1 MCNGNELY
9 DILFQECYLIG
20 FGIYFMPYIV
30 ALSGGI
36 ASGKSTI
43 ANLFAQLGVPII
55 DADVIAK
62 QVVQIGTD
70 AYKQIVKHFS
80 QEILL
85 PNNEL
90 DRCQLREIIF
100 NNDHERLWLNN
111 LLHPII
117 QEQTQIQIA
126 QQTTAYV
133 IWVVPLLVE
142 NNLHHYADKV
152 LMVDTPE
159 QLQLERLIQRDNID
173 KLLAQ
178 KMISSQ
184 ISSQKRLTYA
194 DDIIVNNGD
203 LTLLT
208 AQVNKL
214 HQQYLKNFNIK
225 NG

>member
-1 MCNGNELY
+1 MY
-9 DILFQECYLIG
+9 VILLEEFYLIG

-55 DADVIAK
+55 DADVIAR
-62 QVVQIGTD
+62 QVVEIGTD
-70 AYKQIVKHFS
+70 AYKLIIKHFS

-85 PNNEL
+85 PNNEI
-90 DRCQLREIIF
+90 DRSQLREIIF

-126 QQTTAYV
+126 QQTAAYV

-142 NNLHHYADKV
+142 NNLHNLADRV

-173 KLLAQ
+173 ESLAK

-203 LTLLT
+203 LTSLT

-214 HQQYLKNFNIK
+214 HQQYLNNFNIK

>member
-1 MCNGNELY
+1 
-9 DILFQECYLIG
+9 
-20 FGIYFMPYIV
+20 MPYIV

-55 DADVIAK
+55 DADVIAR
-62 QVVQIGTD
+62 QVVQIGTE
-70 AYKQIVKHFS
+70 AYKLIVKHFS

-90 DRCQLREIIF
+90 DRSQLREIIF

-117 QEQTQIQIA
+117 QEQTQTQIQIA
-126 QQTTAYV
+126 QQTAAYV

-142 NNLHHYADKV
+142 NNLHNFADRV

-173 KLLAQ
+173 KSLAQ

-184 ISSQKRLTYA
+184 ISSKKRLTYA

-203 LTLLT
+203 LISLT

-214 HQQYLKNFNIK
+214 HQQYLNNFNIK

>member
-1 MCNGNELY
+1 
-9 DILFQECYLIG
+9 
-20 FGIYFMPYIV
+20 MPYIV

-55 DADVIAK
+55 DADVIAR
-62 QVVQIGTD
+62 QVVEIGTD
-70 AYKQIVKHFS
+70 AYKLIIKHFS

-85 PNNEL
+85 PNNEI
-90 DRCQLREIIF
+90 DRSQLREIIF

-126 QQTTAYV
+126 KQTAAYV

-142 NNLHHYADKV
+142 NNLHNLADRV

-173 KLLAQ
+173 ESLAK

-203 LTLLT
+203 LTSLT

-214 HQQYLKNFNIK
+214 HQQYLNNFNMK

>member
-1 MCNGNELY
+1 
-9 DILFQECYLIG
+9 
-20 FGIYFMPYIV
+20 MPYIV

-55 DADVIAK
+55 DADVIAR
-62 QVVQIGTD
+62 QVVEIGTD
-70 AYKQIVKHFS
+70 AYKVIVKHFS

-85 PNNEL
+85 PNNEI
-90 DRCQLREIIF
+90 DRSQLRDIIF

-126 QQTTAYV
+126 RQTAAYV

-142 NNLHHYADKV
+142 NNLHNLADRV

-173 KLLAQ
+173 ESLAK

-203 LTLLT
+203 LTSLT

-214 HQQYLKNFNIK
+214 HQQYLNNFNMK

>member
-1 MCNGNELY
+1 MY
-9 DILFQECYLIG
+9 VILLEEFYLIG

-55 DADVIAK
+55 DADVIAR
-62 QVVQIGTD
+62 QVVEIGTD
-70 AYKQIVKHFS
+70 AYKVIVKHFS

-85 PNNEL
+85 PNNEI
-90 DRCQLREIIF
+90 DRSQLRDIIF

-126 QQTTAYV
+126 QQTAAYV

-142 NNLHHYADKV
+142 NNLHNLADRV

-173 KLLAQ
+173 ESLAQ

-203 LTLLT
+203 LTSLT

-214 HQQYLKNFNIK
+214 HQQYLNNFNIK

>member
-1 MCNGNELY
+1 
-9 DILFQECYLIG
+9 
-20 FGIYFMPYIV
+20 MPYIV

-55 DADVIAK
+55 DADVIAR
-62 QVVQIGTD
+62 QVVEIGTD
-70 AYKQIVKHFS
+70 AYKVIVKHFS

-85 PNNEL
+85 PNNEI
-90 DRCQLREIIF
+90 DRSQLRDIIF

-126 QQTTAYV
+126 QQTAAYV

-142 NNLHHYADKV
+142 NNLHNLADRV

-173 KLLAQ
+173 ESLAN

-203 LTLLT
+203 LTSLT

-214 HQQYLKNFNIK
+214 HQQYLNNFNIK

>member
-1 MCNGNELY
+1 
-9 DILFQECYLIG
+9 
-20 FGIYFMPYIV
+20 MPYIV

-55 DADVIAK
+55 DADVIAR
-62 QVVQIGTD
+62 QVVEIGTD
-70 AYKQIVKHFS
+70 AYKVIVKHFS

-85 PNNEL
+85 PNNEI
-90 DRCQLREIIF
+90 DRSQLRDIIF

-126 QQTTAYV
+126 QQTAAYV

-142 NNLHHYADKV
+142 NNLHNLADRV

-173 KLLAQ
+173 ESLAK

-203 LTLLT
+203 LTSLT

-214 HQQYLKNFNIK
+214 HQQYLNN
-225 NG
+225 

>member
-1 MCNGNELY
+1 MY
-9 DILFQECYLIG
+9 VILLEEFYLIG

-55 DADVIAK
+55 DADVIAR
-62 QVVQIGTD
+62 QVVEIGTD
-70 AYKQIVKHFS
+70 AYKLIVKHFS

-85 PNNEL
+85 PNNEI
-90 DRCQLREIIF
+90 DRSQLRDIIF

-126 QQTTAYV
+126 QQTAAYV

-142 NNLHHYADKV
+142 NNLHNLADRV

-173 KLLAQ
+173 ESLAK

-203 LTLLT
+203 LTSLT

-214 HQQYLKNFNIK
+214 HQQYLNNFNIK

>member
-1 MCNGNELY
+1 MY
-9 DILFQECYLIG
+9 VILLEEFYLIG

-43 ANLFAQLGVPII
+43 ANLFAHLGVPII
-55 DADVIAK
+55 DADVIAR
-62 QVVQIGTD
+62 QVVEIGTD
-70 AYKQIVKHFS
+70 AYKVIVKHFS

-85 PNNEL
+85 PNNEI
-90 DRCQLREIIF
+90 DRSQLRDIIF

-126 QQTTAYV
+126 RQTAAYV

-142 NNLHHYADKV
+142 NNLHNLADRV

-173 KLLAQ
+173 ESLAK

-203 LTLLT
+203 LTSLT

-214 HQQYLKNFNIK
+214 HQQYLNNFNIK

>member
-1 MCNGNELY
+1 MY
-9 DILFQECYLIG
+9 DIIFQEFYLIG

-55 DADVIAK
+55 DADVIAR
-62 QVVQIGTD
+62 QVVQIGTE
-70 AYKQIVKHFS
+70 AYKLIVKHFS

-90 DRCQLREIIF
+90 DRSQLREIIF

-117 QEQTQIQIA
+117 QEQTQTQIQIA
-126 QQTTAYV
+126 QQTAAYV

-142 NNLHHYADKV
+142 NNLHNFADRV

-173 KLLAQ
+173 KSLAQ

-184 ISSQKRLTYA
+184 ISSKKRLTYA

-203 LTLLT
+203 LISLT

-214 HQQYLKNFNIK
+214 HQQYLNNFNIK

>member
-1 MCNGNELY
+1 
-9 DILFQECYLIG
+9 
-20 FGIYFMPYIV
+20 MPYIV

-55 DADVIAK
+55 DADVIAR
-62 QVVQIGTD
+62 QVVEIGTD
-70 AYKQIVKHFS
+70 AYKLIVKHFS

-85 PNNEL
+85 PNNEI
-90 DRCQLREIIF
+90 DRSQLREIIF

-126 QQTTAYV
+126 QQTAAYV

-142 NNLHHYADKV
+142 NNLHNLADRV

-173 KLLAQ
+173 ESLAK

-203 LTLLT
+203 LTSLT
-208 AQVNKL
+208 TQVNKL
-214 HQQYLKNFNIK
+214 HQQYLNNFNIK

>member
-1 MCNGNELY
+1 MY
-9 DILFQECYLIG
+9 VILLEEFYLIG

-55 DADVIAK
+55 DADVIAR
-62 QVVQIGTD
+62 QVVEIGTD
-70 AYKQIVKHFS
+70 AYKVIVKHFS

-85 PNNEL
+85 PNNEI
-90 DRCQLREIIF
+90 DRSQLRDIIF

-126 QQTTAYV
+126 QQTAAYV

-142 NNLHHYADKV
+142 NNLYNLADRV

-173 KLLAQ
+173 ESLAK

-203 LTLLT
+203 LTSLT

-214 HQQYLKNFNIK
+214 HQQYLNNFNIK

>member
-1 MCNGNELY
+1 MY
-9 DILFQECYLIG
+9 VILLEEFYLIG

-55 DADVIAK
+55 DADVIAR
-62 QVVQIGTD
+62 QVVEIGTD
-70 AYKQIVKHFS
+70 AYKLIVKHFS

-85 PNNEL
+85 PNNEI
-90 DRCQLREIIF
+90 DRSQLRDIIF

-126 QQTTAYV
+126 QQTAAYV

-142 NNLHHYADKV
+142 NNLYNLADRV

-173 KLLAQ
+173 ESLAK

-203 LTLLT
+203 LTSLT

-214 HQQYLKNFNIK
+214 HQQYLNNFNIK

>member
-1 MCNGNELY
+1 
-9 DILFQECYLIG
+9 
-20 FGIYFMPYIV
+20 MPYIV

-55 DADVIAK
+55 DADVIAR
-62 QVVQIGTD
+62 QVVEIGTD
-70 AYKQIVKHFS
+70 AYKVIVKHFS

-85 PNNEL
+85 PNNEI
-90 DRCQLREIIF
+90 DRSQLRDIIF

-126 QQTTAYV
+126 RQTAAYV

-142 NNLHHYADKV
+142 NNLHNLADRV

-173 KLLAQ
+173 ESLAK

-184 ISSQKRLTYA
+184 ISSQKRLMYA

-203 LTLLT
+203 LTSLT

-214 HQQYLKNFNIK
+214 HQQYLNNFNIK

>member
-1 MCNGNELY
+1 
-9 DILFQECYLIG
+9 
-20 FGIYFMPYIV
+20 MPYIV

-55 DADVIAK
+55 DADVIAR
-62 QVVQIGTD
+62 QVVQIGTE
-70 AYKQIVKHFS
+70 AYKLIVKHFS

-85 PNNEL
+85 PNTEL
-90 DRCQLREIIF
+90 DRSQLREIIF

-126 QQTTAYV
+126 QQTAAYV

-142 NNLHHYADKV
+142 NNLHNFADRV

-173 KLLAQ
+173 KSLAQ

-184 ISSQKRLTYA
+184 ISSKKRLTYA

-203 LTLLT
+203 LISLT

-214 HQQYLKNFNIK
+214 HQQYLNNFNIK

>member
-1 MCNGNELY
+1 M
-9 DILFQECYLIG
+9 IG

-55 DADVIAK
+55 DADVIAR
-62 QVVQIGTD
+62 QVVEIGTD
-70 AYKQIVKHFS
+70 AYKLIVKHFS

-85 PNNEL
+85 PNNEI
-90 DRCQLREIIF
+90 DRSQLRDIIF

-126 QQTTAYV
+126 QQTAAYV

-142 NNLHHYADKV
+142 NNLHNLADRV

-173 KLLAQ
+173 ESLAK

-203 LTLLT
+203 LTSLT

-214 HQQYLKNFNIK
+214 HQQYLNNFNIK

>member
-1 MCNGNELY
+1 MY
-9 DILFQECYLIG
+9 VILLEEFYLIG

-55 DADVIAK
+55 DADVIAR
-62 QVVQIGTD
+62 QVVEIGTD
-70 AYKQIVKHFS
+70 AYKLIVKHFS

-85 PNNEL
+85 PNNEI
-90 DRCQLREIIF
+90 DRSQLRDIIF

-126 QQTTAYV
+126 QQTAAYV

-142 NNLHHYADKV
+142 NNLHNFADRV

-173 KLLAQ
+173 ESLAK

-203 LTLLT
+203 LTSLT

-214 HQQYLKNFNIK
+214 HQQYLNNFNIK

>member
-1 MCNGNELY
+1 
-9 DILFQECYLIG
+9 
-20 FGIYFMPYIV
+20 MPYIV

-55 DADVIAK
+55 DADVIAR
-62 QVVQIGTD
+62 QVVEIGTD
-70 AYKQIVKHFS
+70 AYKVIVKHFS

-85 PNNEL
+85 PNNEI
-90 DRCQLREIIF
+90 DRSQLRDIIF

-126 QQTTAYV
+126 QQTAAYV

-142 NNLHHYADKV
+142 NNLHNLSDRV

-173 KLLAQ
+173 ESLAK

-203 LTLLT
+203 LTSLT

-214 HQQYLKNFNIK
+214 HQQYLNNFNIK

>member
-1 MCNGNELY
+1 
-9 DILFQECYLIG
+9 
-20 FGIYFMPYIV
+20 MPYIV

-55 DADVIAK
+55 DADVIAR
-62 QVVQIGTD
+62 QVVEIGTD
-70 AYKQIVKHFS
+70 AYKLIIKHFS

-85 PNNEL
+85 PNNEI
-90 DRCQLREIIF
+90 DRSQLRDIIF

-111 LLHPII
+111 VLHPII

-126 QQTTAYV
+126 KQTAAYV

-142 NNLHHYADKV
+142 NNLHNFADRV

-173 KLLAQ
+173 ESLAK

-203 LTLLT
+203 LTSLT

-214 HQQYLKNFNIK
+214 HQQYLNNFNMK

>member
-1 MCNGNELY
+1 
-9 DILFQECYLIG
+9 
-20 FGIYFMPYIV
+20 MPYIV

-55 DADVIAK
+55 DADVIAR
-62 QVVQIGTD
+62 QVVEIGTD
-70 AYKQIVKHFS
+70 AYKVIVKHFS

-85 PNNEL
+85 PNNEI
-90 DRCQLREIIF
+90 DRSQLRDIIF

-126 QQTTAYV
+126 QQTAAYV

-142 NNLHHYADKV
+142 NNLYNLADRV

-173 KLLAQ
+173 ESLAK

-203 LTLLT
+203 LTSLT

-214 HQQYLKNFNIK
+214 HQQYLNNFNIK

>member
-1 MCNGNELY
+1 
-9 DILFQECYLIG
+9 
-20 FGIYFMPYIV
+20 MPYIV

-55 DADVIAK
+55 DADVIAR
-62 QVVQIGTD
+62 QVVEIGTD
-70 AYKQIVKHFS
+70 AYKVIVKHFS

-85 PNNEL
+85 PNNEI
-90 DRCQLREIIF
+90 DRSQLRDIIF

-126 QQTTAYV
+126 RQTAAYV

-142 NNLHHYADKV
+142 NNLHNLADRV

-173 KLLAQ
+173 ESLAK

-203 LTLLT
+203 LTSLT

-214 HQQYLKNFNIK
+214 HQQYLNNFNIK

>member
-1 MCNGNELY
+1 MY
-9 DILFQECYLIG
+9 VILLEEFYLIG

-55 DADVIAK
+55 DADVIAR
-62 QVVQIGTD
+62 QVVEIGTD
-70 AYKQIVKHFS
+70 AYKVIVKHFS

-85 PNNEL
+85 PNNEI
-90 DRCQLREIIF
+90 DRSQLRDIIF

-126 QQTTAYV
+126 KQTAAYV

-142 NNLHHYADKV
+142 NNLHNFADRV

-173 KLLAQ
+173 ESLAK

-203 LTLLT
+203 LTSLT

-214 HQQYLKNFNIK
+214 HQQYLNNFNIK

>member
-1 MCNGNELY
+1 
-9 DILFQECYLIG
+9 
-20 FGIYFMPYIV
+20 MPYIV

-55 DADVIAK
+55 DADVIAR
-62 QVVQIGTD
+62 QVVEIGTD
-70 AYKQIVKHFS
+70 AYKLIVKHFS

-85 PNNEL
+85 PNNEI
-90 DRCQLREIIF
+90 DRSQLRDIIF

-126 QQTTAYV
+126 QQTAAYV

-142 NNLHHYADKV
+142 NNLYNLADRV

-173 KLLAQ
+173 ESLAK

-203 LTLLT
+203 LTSLT

-214 HQQYLKNFNIK
+214 HQQYLNNFNIK